1 MQVINLED
9 ARLYSTTKGVSSGVV
24 SCRSRYFF
32 LLAGFSNTSSRV
44 DINHQDPRLSE
55 LYYDY
60 DYGGYFT
67 TAVVPVVGFDLSRK
81 RCKA

>member
-1 MQVINLED
+1 M
-9 ARLYSTTKGVSSGVV
+9 
-24 SCRSRYFF
+24 
-32 LLAGFSNTSSRV
+32 

-55 LYYDY
+55 LHYDY
-60 DYGGYFT
+60 DYDYGYGGYFT